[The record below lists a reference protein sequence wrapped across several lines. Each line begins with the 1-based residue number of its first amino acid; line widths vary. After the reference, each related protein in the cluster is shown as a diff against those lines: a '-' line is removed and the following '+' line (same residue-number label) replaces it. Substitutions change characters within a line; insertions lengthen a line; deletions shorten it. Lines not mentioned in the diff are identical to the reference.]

1 MSDYSVAN
9 YLLKKLN
16 NLSGFEVISITF
28 FISVGISLIY
38 KYGYYSTLGIDWY
51 INILT
56 PQYLFMSSFML
67 LAFIFLGMLIGVVL
81 GLKCRDFISS
91 ILGQAI
97 FVLLLLGL
105 FFAHIL
111 DREIDFKLMVTFLSA
126 IMVFTVI
133 DAYKT
138 TPIQHNGSQL
148 YKFINILRILLI
160 GLPIIF
166 ILFAPYYYGKKEAEI
181 LLSGKHNLNIV
192 SLDSDPKKW
201 LLLEMNGDKAL
212 LVNKSNF
219 KNFKLIEYK
228 DIKELNTP

>member
-1 MSDYSVAN
+1 MSDDNVAN

-16 NLSGFEVISITF
+16 NLSGFEVVSITF

-67 LAFIFLGMLIGVVL
+67 LAFIFLGILIGMVL
-81 GLKCRDFISS
+81 GLKCRDFIRG

-97 FVLLLLGL
+97 FVLLLLGM

-111 DREIDFKLMVTFLSA
+111 DMEIDFKLTVTFLSV

-160 GLPIIF
+160 GLPVIF

>member
-148 YKFINILRILLI
+148 YKFINIIRILLI
-160 GLPIIF
+160 DLPIIF